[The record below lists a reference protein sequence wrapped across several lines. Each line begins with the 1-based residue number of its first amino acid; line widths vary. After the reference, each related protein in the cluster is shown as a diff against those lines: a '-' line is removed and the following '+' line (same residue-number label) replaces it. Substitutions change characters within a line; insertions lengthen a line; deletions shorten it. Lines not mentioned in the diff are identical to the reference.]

1 MVQAGRVTG
10 KYILPLTTQS
20 RESANGG
27 TCKVCWTL
35 LGQWGQLHPSHHC
48 SRKIHHHLCIA
59 VAAAQISVLSKPLSP
74 KWKHNETHIPPL
86 KTFNNPHTHTKEES
100 HLTVNQHCLTISSIN
115 PSCTPNFKKPRF
127 IPFFAAQATIL
138 LVRISTIHQRTA
150 NASQG
155 ATAAVNPSSDR
166 PQFAKGCALE
176 EGPPNQAY
184 FVCNYRSTV
193 CNEYIS
199 ES

>member
-1 MVQAGRVTG
+1 MVARVKSVG
-10 KYILPLTTQS
+10 LFWANGASYILHIS
-20 RESANGG
+20 
-27 TCKVCWTL
+27 
-35 LGQWGQLHPSHHC
+35 C